1 MSMTLND
8 LRKQSEHIKIIAQK
22 HGAGNIRVFGSIS
35 RGEEGPDSDIDFLV
49 DFEEDRSLFDL
60 VGLKLE
66 LEELLGHKVDLVTE
80 RAMHHLIS
88 AKVKEEAVPL

>member
-1 MSMTLND
+1 MKLVHLINKAWAT
-8 LRKQSEHIKIIAQK
+8 
-22 HGAGNIRVFGSIS
+22 
-35 RGEEGPDSDIDFLV
+35 FLV

-60 VGLKLE
+60 VGLKME

-80 RAMHHLIS
+80 RAMHRLIS

>member
-1 MSMTLND
+1 LKLVHLINKAWAT
-8 LRKQSEHIKIIAQK
+8 
-22 HGAGNIRVFGSIS
+22 
-35 RGEEGPDSDIDFLV
+35 FLV

-60 VGLKLE
+60 VGLKME

-80 RAMHHLIS
+80 RAMHRLIS

>member
-8 LRKQSEHIKIIAQK
+8 LRKEREHINKIAQK
-22 HGAGNIRVFGSIS
+22 HGAGNIRVFGSTS
-35 RGEEGPDSDIDFLV
+35 RGEEGPESDIDFLV
-49 DFEEDRSLFDL
+49 DFEADRSLFDL

-80 RAMHHLIS
+80 GAIHRLIS
-88 AKVKEEAVPL
+88 SRVMKEAVPL

>member
-8 LRKQSEHIKIIAQK
+8 LRKEREHIYKIARK
-22 HGAGNIRVFGSIS
+22 YGAGNIRVFGSLS

-80 RAMHHLIS
+80 RAMHRLIS
-88 AKVKEEAVPL
+88 AKVMKEAVPL

>member
-8 LRKQSEHIKIIAQK
+8 LRKEREHIYKIARK
-22 HGAGNIRVFGSIS
+22 HGAGNIRVFGSLS

-80 RAMHHLIS
+80 RAMHRLIS
-88 AKVKEEAVPL
+88 AKVMKEAVPL

>member
-1 MSMTLND
+1 LVHLINKAWAT
-8 LRKQSEHIKIIAQK
+8 
-22 HGAGNIRVFGSIS
+22 
-35 RGEEGPDSDIDFLV
+35 FLV

-60 VGLKLE
+60 VGLKME

-80 RAMHHLIS
+80 RAMHRLIS